1 MSDVLESQTYV
12 NNVCFNLL
20 LQEIVPASVR
30 VTQKLAET
38 ENGGFTRNSD
48 AQTRINTSLSD
59 IVGDTPGKVAI
70 FDSELSNSEDVQLR
84 VEGYGYDLGLRLT
97 EVLMYKAATK
107 SKIVDVLE
115 IMKFICRDVWRCLY
129 GKQMDNLRTN
139 HRGTFVLIDNKYK
152 VTAGFSSE
160 NGKADVV
167 AKARTYTYLPCGI
180 IRGILSSFGID
191 AYVSADNSQFP
202 AVSFNIQ
209 TTINN

>member
-38 ENGGFTRNSD
+38 ENGEFTRDSD
-48 AQTRINTSLSD
+48 AQTRINTQLSD
-59 IVGDTPGKVAI
+59 IVDDTPGKVAI
-70 FDSELSNSEDVQLR
+70 FDSELLNSEDVQLR

-107 SKIVDVLE
+107 LKIVDVLE

-180 IRGILSSFGID
+180 IRGILLSFGID

>member
-1 MSDVLESQTYV
+1 MSDVLESQTFV

-30 VTQKLAET
+30 VTQKLTET
-38 ENGGFTRNSD
+38 ENGEFTRDSD
-48 AQTRINTSLSD
+48 AQTRINTRLSA
-59 IVGDTPGKVAI
+59 IVDDTPGKVAI
-70 FDSELSNSEDVQLR
+70 FDSGSLNSEDVQLR
-84 VEGYGYDLGLRLT
+84 VEGYGYDLGIRLT

>member
-38 ENGGFTRNSD
+38 ENNEFTRDSD
-48 AQTRINTSLSD
+48 AQTRINTQLSD
-59 IVGDTPGKVAI
+59 IVDDTPGKVAI
-70 FDSELSNSEDVQLR
+70 FDSKLLNSEDVQLR

-107 SKIVDVLE
+107 LKIVDVLE

-180 IRGILSSFGID
+180 IRGILLSFGID

>member
-38 ENGGFTRNSD
+38 ENGEFTCDSD

-59 IVGDTPGKVAI
+59 IVDDTPGKVAI
-70 FDSELSNSEDVQLR
+70 FDSESLNSEDVQLR

-97 EVLMYKAATK
+97 EVLMYKALTK

>member
-38 ENGGFTRNSD
+38 ENGEFTRDSD
-48 AQTRINTSLSD
+48 AQTRINTQLSD
-59 IVGDTPGKVAI
+59 IVDDTPGKVAI
-70 FDSELSNSEDVQLR
+70 FDSESLNSEDVQLR

-97 EVLMYKAATK
+97 EALMYKAATK

>member
-12 NNVCFNLL
+12 NNVCFSLL

-38 ENGGFTRNSD
+38 ENGEFTRDSD
-48 AQTRINTSLSD
+48 AQTRINTQLSD
-59 IVGDTPGKVAI
+59 IVDDTPGKVAI
-70 FDSELSNSEDVQLR
+70 FDSESLNSEDVQLR

-152 VTAGFSSE
+152 VIAGFSSE

>member
-38 ENGGFTRNSD
+38 ENGEFSRDSD
-48 AQTRINTSLSD
+48 AQTRINTLLSD
-59 IVGDTPGKVAI
+59 IVDDTLGKVAI
-70 FDSELSNSEDVQLR
+70 FDSELLNSEDVQLR

-107 SKIVDVLE
+107 LKIVDVLE

-129 GKQMDNLRTN
+129 SKQMDNLRTN

-180 IRGILSSFGID
+180 IRGILLSFGID

>member
-12 NNVCFNLL
+12 NNVCFSLL

-38 ENGGFTRNSD
+38 ENGEFTRDSD
-48 AQTRINTSLSD
+48 AQTRINTLLSD
-59 IVGDTPGKVAI
+59 IVDDTPGKVAI
-70 FDSELSNSEDVQLR
+70 FDSELLNSEDVQLR

-107 SKIVDVLE
+107 LKIVDVLE

-152 VTAGFSSE
+152 VTADFSSE

-180 IRGILSSFGID
+180 IRGILLSFGIE

>member
-38 ENGGFTRNSD
+38 ENGEFTRDSD
-48 AQTRINTSLSD
+48 AQTRINTQLSD
-59 IVGDTPGKVAI
+59 IVDDTPGKVAI
-70 FDSELSNSEDVQLR
+70 FDSESLNSEDVQLR

>member
-38 ENGGFTRNSD
+38 ENGEFSRDSD

-59 IVGDTPGKVAI
+59 IVDDTPGKVAI
-70 FDSELSNSEDVQLR
+70 FDSESLNSEDVQLR

-180 IRGILSSFGID
+180 IRGILSSF
-191 AYVSADNSQFP
+191 
-202 AVSFNIQ
+202 
-209 TTINN
+209 

>member
-38 ENGGFTRNSD
+38 ANGEFTRDSD
-48 AQTRINTSLSD
+48 AQTRINTQLSD
-59 IVGDTPGKVAI
+59 IVDDTPGKVAV

-152 VTAGFSSE
+152 VTTGFSSE